1 MDDDHPIA
9 VKFVLHTEPR
19 TLEVVFNNGDK
30 FVLSWEFL
38 RVYSPSAE
46 VRSRVKQQQILVT
59 NKQSVTITDIKPIGN
74 YAVKLL
80 FDDGHN
86 SGIYDWRYLYDLG
99 CNHERYWQ
107 EYLERLRRSNSLN
120 SLPTSPD
127 AAV

>member
-1 MDDDHPIA
+1 MDPDHPHPIA
-9 VKFVLHTEPR
+9 IKFVLHTGPK

-30 FVLSWEFL
+30 FELPWEFL

-46 VRSRVKQQQILVT
+46 VRSRVRHQQKIVPD
-59 NKQSVTITDIKPIGN
+59 KQSVAITDIRPVGN

-99 CNHERYWQ
+99 ANHDRYWQ
-107 EYLERLRRSNSLN
+107 KYLDKLRSSDR
-120 SLPTSPD
+120 PTQIH
-127 AAV
+127 